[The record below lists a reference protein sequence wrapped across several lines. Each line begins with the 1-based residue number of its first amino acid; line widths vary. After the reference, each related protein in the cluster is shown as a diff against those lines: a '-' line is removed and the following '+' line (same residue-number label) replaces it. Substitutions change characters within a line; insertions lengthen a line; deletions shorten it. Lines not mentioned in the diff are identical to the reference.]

1 MIDLWNHGYYLRPSM
16 LPSFLPLPLAR
27 RIFLIG
33 KSICFTRLSPAAP
46 SQGQLLP
53 SGPQSVSSALGL
65 HTSINTTNTTTA
77 TATTTTATA
86 TDGAEKDSSASAS
99 VSVSVGIGIGSGNGS
114 GDSTTKDSKET
125 QRPAAGQRDSS
136 SSSSF
141 SDRDGAG
148 QKQGQKKEQKD
159 QDIKLAQRVG
169 ARAEA
174 ARRRARGGRTVPI
187 GSGVAA
193 AVRRQQ
199 SAVVAMNS
207 QVRKYG
213 NM

>member
-65 HTSINTTNTTTA
+65 HTSINTTNTTNTTTA
-77 TATTTTATA
+77 TATTTA

-99 VSVSVGIGIGSGNGS
+99 VGSGIGIGSGNGS

-125 QRPAAGQRDSS
+125 QRPAAGQRD

>member
-77 TATTTTATA
+77 TATTTA

-99 VSVSVGIGIGSGNGS
+99 VGSGIGIGSGNGS

-125 QRPAAGQRDSS
+125 QRPAAGQRD